1 MLAAQDGG
9 QDVGGEQRRRRRRQ
23 QRRAGVQ
30 RREQAAAQR
39 QTRRPLRGLQ
49 RVLPEQKKTRSEA
62 SLWVFPLKKALEK
75 SKSYRWPC
83 IGVAAKLLLIE
94 KFHLFG

>member
-49 RVLPEQKKTRSEA
+49 RVLPEQKKNKIRSV
-62 SLWVFPLKKALEK
+62 LMGIP
-75 SKSYRWPC
+75 P
-83 IGVAAKLLLIE
+83 
-94 KFHLFG
+94 